1 MCHPRLLRDRFLRWG
16 IHKFGFSEIH
26 IRTNRLKYILLVDK
40 VHIKMFKVSIA
51 LKIVA
56 QVLFQITF
64 VVNHDEKVSR
74 NKKVSAQILFG
85 VFFLIITD
93 KKVSQRDF
101 FFS

>member
-1 MCHPRLLRDRFLRWG
+1 
-16 IHKFGFSEIH
+16 
-26 IRTNRLKYILLVDK
+26 
-40 VHIKMFKVSIA
+40 MFKVSIA
-51 LKIVA
+51 SKSIA

-64 VVNHDEKVSR
+64 TVNHEEKVSR